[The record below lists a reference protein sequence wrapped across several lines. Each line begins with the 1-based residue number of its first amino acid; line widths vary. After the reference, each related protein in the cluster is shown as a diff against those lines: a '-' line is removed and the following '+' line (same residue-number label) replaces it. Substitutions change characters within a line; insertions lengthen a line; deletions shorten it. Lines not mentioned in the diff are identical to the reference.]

1 MTFLFPGTPGEGM
14 PFVPYFASVAVPAQS
29 TVYFVDVTTSPLG
42 CFTAWTAVA
51 SNIHAVNISPAG
63 GNGRGRVE
71 LFMPLNT
78 GPARQTTVTIAGQVA
93 TILQAGQ

>member
-1 MTFLFPGTPGEGM
+1 MTFLSPGTPGEGT
-14 PFVPYFASVAVPAQS
+14 PFVQYFATVVVPAQS

-51 SNIHAVNISPAG
+51 SNINAVNISPAG

-78 GPARQTTVTIAGQVA
+78 GAARQTTVTIAGQVA
-93 TILQAGQ
+93 TILQAGR

>member
-1 MTFLFPGTPGEGM
+1 
-14 PFVPYFASVAVPAQS
+14 VVPAQS

-51 SNIHAVNISPAG
+51 SNINAVNISLAG

-78 GPARQTTVTIAGQVA
+78 GPVR
-93 TILQAGQ
+93 